1 MSKLITFIVIPLIT
15 LSSYA
20 NINPV
25 DLDNDTSIIIT
36 DTIIQYQK
44 DTIYLEKIQ
53 IKENLQAIKSQ
64 DNMPWIG
71 AILIGILTV
80 FANILISRYSRIS
93 NKEITEKQINTSKEI
108 ALEEIESSRHNTQIE
123 FNKTVLSGNRQ
134 QWIADLRELISKIL
148 SSTMSLSLKGSM
160 SHQELE
166 HLRFLITKVELM
178 LNAVAD
184 KNFIDALTELEN
196 CCIEIQIGNKK
207 FSDLKEY
214 SDEVKEY
221 AKITLKTEWERVKK
235 GE

>member
-1 MSKLITFIVIPLIT
+1 VSKLITFIVIPLIT